1 VQELVV
7 EVRKLQDT
15 QVHMAN
21 RIERIVYILQ
31 NALRD
36 MYVRASERVSDCAM
50 IVLYRDLL
58 TQSIPRRNAQGHQ
71 FSSHGACG
79 NGRCR
84 AETSQ
89 GHPGWQPSCRVSDS
103 FARRQRRRQRRGNA
117 LQLQEI
123 DRIGGVVTRY
133 C

>member
-58 TQSIPRRNAQGHQ
+58 TQSIPRRCTG
-71 FSSHGACG
+71 
-79 NGRCR
+79 
-84 AETSQ
+84 TSIQ
-89 GHPGWQPSCRVSDS
+89 QPWS
-103 FARRQRRRQRRGNA
+103 
-117 LQLQEI
+117 LW
-123 DRIGGVVTRY
+123 
-133 C
+133 